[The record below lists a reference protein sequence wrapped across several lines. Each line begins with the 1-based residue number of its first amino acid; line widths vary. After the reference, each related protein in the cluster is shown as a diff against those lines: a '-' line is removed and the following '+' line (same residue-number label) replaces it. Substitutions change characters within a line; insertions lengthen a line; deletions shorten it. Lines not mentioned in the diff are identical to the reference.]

1 VRPPVIGLT
10 GFRRDLPTYLGERTD
25 LYTLDPGY
33 ADGVTRAGGLP
44 LIIPHNDDPAQV
56 LDLLDGIV
64 LTGGGDLHPEHY
76 GAAAEVDLEDA
87 NAGADRWELALA
99 RGARERGLPTLGI
112 CRGMQALAVTAGGRM
127 VQDLAPEHGHPLIE
141 STPESLMGSR
151 HDVEVAAGSRIAAA
165 VGATRFPVN
174 SIHHQAVV
182 DAGDLV
188 VTARLGEVVEAL
200 ESPDAWPMVGVQWH
214 PEKMPEPE
222 QQGLF
227 RWVVDAAR
235 AFRDGRDPRTLGA

>member
-56 LDLLDGIV
+56 LDLLDGLV

-76 GAAAEVDLEDA
+76 GATAEVELDDP

-99 RGARERGLPTLGI
+99 RGARVVQLHEQRETLEDLFL
-112 CRGMQALAVTAGGRM
+112 RDALKGKSPPQEAG
-127 VQDLAPEHGHPLIE
+127 
-141 STPESLMGSR
+141 
-151 HDVEVAAGSRIAAA
+151 
-165 VGATRFPVN
+165 
-174 SIHHQAVV
+174 
-182 DAGDLV
+182 
-188 VTARLGEVVEAL
+188 
-200 ESPDAWPMVGVQWH
+200 
-214 PEKMPEPE
+214 
-222 QQGLF
+222 
-227 RWVVDAAR
+227 
-235 AFRDGRDPRTLGA
+235 